1 MPTEDKGKEKSF
13 FQWSSSLIHQD
24 QSHPYISGCA
34 LLSSAIRGLFTH
46 QHLKACSLSG
56 VKLFSIKTLCIK
68 VNCIIQT
75 HSPCKWVPSAKV
87 KSKAKIYETTLCV
100 FFYVDISLFMFVYV
114 LCPHFFLF
122 WNQCFRKTE
131 KHLEIR
137 VGDYICFACATPWTW
152 SLILQWQRGWRER
165 ERARAKER
173 REIQREIERFRA
185 REGEREENKKRG
197 TEVELDFK
205 ISWEISSN
213 VRTNFN
219 LIFLTQHFLSRWAV
233 EGLHHITL
241 MIWNSNIRELGVSR
255 FIIIIKEKILNFVI
269 ENSR

>member
-1 MPTEDKGKEKSF
+1 MGTKCKSKE
-13 FQWSSSLIHQD
+13 
-24 QSHPYISGCA
+24 QSKNIWNNSVCVFLCRYIS
-34 LLSSAIRGLFTH
+34 
-46 QHLKACSLSG
+46 
-56 VKLFSIKTLCIK
+56 
-68 VNCIIQT
+68 
-75 HSPCKWVPSAKV
+75 
-87 KSKAKIYETTLCV
+87 
-100 FFYVDISLFMFVYV
+100 VYV
-114 LCPHFFLF
+114 CICFVSTFFFLF

-137 VGDYICFACATPWTW
+137 AGDYICFACATPWTW

-173 REIQREIERFRA
+173 KEIQREIERFRD

-205 ISWEISSN
+205 ISGEISSN

-233 EGLHHITL
+233 EGLHHTTL